1 VSSTTIGIVLGLLVG
16 LRHSFEPDHL
26 TAVSTLVGETRDL
39 RGGALLGALWGIGHT
54 LSLVGVG
61 VILMLVGASLPER
74 AAVVFELGVAA
85 MLLVLGVRSIAVAIR
100 AAAVHHRL
108 HTADRA
114 HVHPGAHAHAHAHA
128 PPELRR
134 LAWRPLAV
142 GLVHGLAGSG
152 ALTAIV
158 FADLPGVGARLV
170 YMTLFGLGSI
180 AGMALASGAAGATLR
195 VVARSGGTRRGLSI
209 ATGAVS
215 IAVGVMWAIP
225 LWSRLG

>member
-1 VSSTTIGIVLGLLVG
+1 VSSTAIGIVLGLLVG

-39 RGGALLGALWGIGHT
+39 RGGALLGALWGVGHT

-61 VILMLVGASLPER
+61 AILMLVGASLPER
-74 AAVVFELGVAA
+74 AGVVFELGVAA
-85 MLLVLGVRSIAVAIR
+85 MLLVLGVRSILVAVRTAT
-100 AAAVHHRL
+100 HHRL
-108 HTADRA
+108 HVHVHEGGRA
-114 HVHPGAHAHAHAHA
+114 HDRVA
-128 PPELRR
+128 PEIRT

-152 ALTAIV
+152 ALTAIA
-158 FADLPGVGARLV
+158 FAELPGAGARLV

-195 VVARSGGTRRGLSI
+195 VVARSGAARRGLSA
-209 ATGAVS
+209 ATGVLS
-215 IAVGVMWAIP
+215 VAVGVMWAIP